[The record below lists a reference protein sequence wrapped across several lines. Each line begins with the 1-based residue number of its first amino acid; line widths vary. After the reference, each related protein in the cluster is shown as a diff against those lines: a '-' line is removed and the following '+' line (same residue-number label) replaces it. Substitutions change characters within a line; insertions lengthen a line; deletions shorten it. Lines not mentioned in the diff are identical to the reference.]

1 MTEIAK
7 GLKSRYTKTLLSVNI
22 KLNLYYIEKPL
33 KSRFN
38 HLKTLFSP
46 YLNHRIFL
54 YLFIDYQH
62 TKSSHMNDIFSF
74 ISHTSSV
81 IEESLNNTLDFAIE
95 LYLNSKTN
103 YPLFLS
109 WWICWEMPCIQ
120 KILKKLPIVEF
131 FTVFC
136 KIRIFKETL

>member
-1 MTEIAK
+1 MMTEIAK

-109 WWICWEMPCIQ
+109 W
-120 KILKKLPIVEF
+120 
-131 FTVFC
+131 
-136 KIRIFKETL
+136 

>member
-1 MTEIAK
+1 MMTEIAK

-54 YLFIDYQH
+54 YLLKALVNY
-62 TKSSHMNDIFSF
+62 TVAN
-74 ISHTSSV
+74 
-81 IEESLNNTLDFAIE
+81 LTL
-95 LYLNSKTN
+95 
-103 YPLFLS
+103 
-109 WWICWEMPCIQ
+109 
-120 KILKKLPIVEF
+120 
-131 FTVFC
+131 
-136 KIRIFKETL
+136 